1 MYQLM
6 DAKKSGSDSGTT
18 KRLWG
23 VGVISFRNEVSVN
36 HLAPYTLSSNGSSS
50 TPGRR
55 DVLSEARELDRKV
68 YLLQL
73 RDVQGS
79 PEFGS
84 VVLRIAK

>member
-1 MYQLM
+1 MYKNP
-6 DAKKSGSDSGTT
+6 A
-18 KRLWG
+18 
-23 VGVISFRNEVSVN
+23 
-36 HLAPYTLSSNGSSS
+36 APSS

-84 VVLRIAK
+84 VELRIAK